1 MGTEMKTCCVTGHR
15 DITMEKREYVEAA
28 LRREVEAA
36 IQDGYTC
43 FISGF
48 AEGTDL
54 IFAAAV
60 AEAKRNHDGL
70 FLEAAIPYAGRLK
83 TKDKKFHELLS
94 ACDGVKVI
102 SDHYVP
108 SCYMNRNR
116 YMVSQ
121 SQRVIAVYD
130 GRGKGGT
137 LFTLRN
143 AHILGREVRLIEI

>member
-60 AEAKRNHDGL
+60 AEAKRNNDGL
-70 FLEAAIPYAGRLK
+70 FLEAAIPY
-83 TKDKKFHELLS
+83 ELLS

-121 SQRVIAVYD
+121 SQRVITVYD

>member
-1 MGTEMKTCCVTGHR
+1 MRTEMKTCCVTGHR
-15 DITMEKREYVEAA
+15 DIPMEKRGYVEAA
-28 LRREVEAA
+28 LRRELEAA
-36 IQDGYTC
+36 IHDGYTC

-54 IFAAAV
+54 MFAADV
-60 AEAKRNHDGL
+60 AEAKRNNDGL

-83 TKDKKFHELLS
+83 TKNKEFHELLTV
-94 ACDGVKVI
+94 CDGMKVI
-102 SDHYVP
+102 TDHYVP
-108 SCYMNRNR
+108 SCYMSRNR

-130 GRGKGGT
+130 GREKGGT